1 MAEITL
7 DREVLIYISNIDEVL
22 LFPDNNLYP
31 DDDLFPGFGTLI
43 IESSESNSGIVEGS
57 LNIEELIV
65 DSNLIFG
72 QCISNKFECVLYSI
86 PYDIAGKDILVVAL
100 ENGTQVPLFKG
111 KIDSS
116 VADITSYER
125 NLVAYDEFYFKRD
138 KNVAEWWNEYW
149 TGKTSS
155 SLKEIRNSL
164 LNYIDIPFYEKELVN
179 DDTVIKSTSTY
190 SVLSF
195 GDCLKMICEL
205 QGCFPNIDRTGT
217 LDFVVL
223 GENEINVSERYE
235 KNNAQFQD
243 YKTTKITGI
252 MVYSDATEITHT
264 VGSTENMY
272 AITSNIFLEEMSESE
287 VNTCV
292 GNLLNAIKDIEYIP
306 CDIPMILS
314 DLEVEIGSKI
324 VVDDKVTYALK
335 NAYTGPVIVNQNLIA
350 NASSEKQ
357 TSTPDVVSSDKSIG
371 RKISKVEHDLYGFR
385 VEVGDE
391 INKTNS
397 RLDVVDGQISAKVSR
412 EELSSEISILENQIS
427 SKVSQGELSS
437 SVQQSAT
444 EIISTVSGAFDTW
457 DTKDYD
463 IKYYGVGEP
472 SINTYF
478 EDMLIIGDLYL
489 DQEAGVIFELVGF
502 NGLNAQW
509 RDIDFLEK
517 ITEQLST
524 RISQKADRIDILGLV
539 SFTDLK
545 GEGTTE
551 INGNNITTGLIS
563 AERIDVDNLFSQSIH
578 LTGPLNVYTS
588 ESEEYATSVSKIY
601 TSGPRLY
608 LQHFAP
614 WQAVGSMNRGYNYS
628 HINMYTND
636 DDYAC
641 CEITAPCGDISIVSG
656 KASDGG
662 GTGGN
667 ISIIANYNS
676 LYENGGILTL
686 IGRRGVSIDGGEG
699 GISLGGITSPVEI
712 NVSSS
717 NGVLASFSNGES
729 VSLHGTVGKP
739 NHGLY
744 SNSQKKWIA
753 YMNTSGTTIT
763 TTSDKRAKIDKGI
776 LSAEEAVDILTNINI
791 VKFVM
796 KDDVNENNLEQ
807 SGIYAQEFRDFLL
820 DNDYLNRGYIILQ
833 FKGDEAETSYDISQ
847 PETDNFEYTVD
858 YTKFIPLLIKGWQEQ
873 KKEIDALKDR
883 VNELTNLVEKLLN
896 IGG

>member
-7 DREVLIYISNIDEVL
+7 DREVLIYISNIDGA

-31 DDDLFPGFGTLI
+31 DNDLYPGFGTLI
-43 IESSESNSGIVEGS
+43 IESSEGNSGIVEGS

-72 QCISNKFECVLYSI
+72 QCISNKFECVLYNI

-116 VADITSYER
+116 VTDNTSYER
-125 NLVAYDEFYFKRD
+125 NLVAYDEFYYKRD

-164 LNYIDIPFYEKELVN
+164 LNYMDISYYEKELVN
-179 DDTVIKSTSTY
+179 DYIVIKNTSTY

-223 GENEINVSERYE
+223 GENEINVSEVYE

-252 MVYSDATEITHT
+252 LVYSDATEITHT
-264 VGSTENMY
+264 VGSTDNMY
-272 AITSNIFLEEMSESE
+272 AITSNIFLEEMSASE

-335 NAYTGPVIVNQNLIA
+335 NAYFGSLIVNQNITA
-350 NASSEKQ
+350 NASSENQ
-357 TSTPDVVSSDKSIG
+357 TSTPDVVSSDKSVG
-371 RKISKVEHDLYGFR
+371 RKISKVEHDLDGFR

-391 INKTNS
+391 IEKTNS
-397 RLDVVDGQISAKVSR
+397 KLDIMSGQISAKVDNGDYTASVIIGKIND
-412 EELSSEISILENQIS
+412 ETPSGVQIEADKINLNGYVTVTDLETS
-427 SKVSQGELSS
+427 G
-437 SVQQSAT
+437 
-444 EIISTVSGAFDTW
+444 STV
-457 DTKDYD
+457 
-463 IKYYGVGEP
+463 
-472 SINTYF
+472 
-478 EDMLIIGDLYL
+478 
-489 DQEAGVIFELVGF
+489 
-502 NGLNAQW
+502 
-509 RDIDFLEK
+509 
-517 ITEQLST
+517 
-524 RISQKADRIDILGLV
+524 
-539 SFTDLK
+539 
-545 GEGTTE
+545 
-551 INGNNITTGLIS
+551 INGSNITTGSINCNRLKGGTITGQNIS
-563 AERIDVDNLFSQSIH
+563 GGKI
-578 LTGPLNVYTS
+578 TGANISST
-588 ESEEYATSVSKIY
+588 T
-601 TSGPRLY
+601 TDT
-608 LQHFAP
+608 
-614 WQAVGSMNRGYNYS
+614 
-628 HINMYTND
+628 TN
-636 DDYAC
+636 
-641 CEITAPCGDISIVSG
+641 ITA
-656 KASDGG
+656 
-662 GTGGN
+662 TL
-667 ISIIANYNS
+667 AN
-676 LYENGGILTL
+676 GILSFKQGSTVV
-686 IGRRGVSIDGGEG
+686 GDFSGVNLRMR
-699 GISLGGITSPVEI
+699 GISDNKLHVINGDNFDWCGASGDYDLLSQDYKWKLPTIAKSVEI
-712 NVSSS
+712 DLSSGSES
-717 NGVLASFSNGES
+717 NGVISRFSNGQS
-729 VSLHGTVGKP
+729 VSLHATLSNS

-744 SNSQKKWIA
+744 SLSQRKWIA
-753 YMNTSGTTIT
+753 YMNTSGTTMT

-776 LSAEEAVDILTNINI
+776 LDTKEAVDILKNMNI

-807 SGIYAQEFRDFLL
+807 SGIYAQDLRDFLL
-820 DNDYLNRGYIILQ
+820 ENDYLNRGYIVLQ
-833 FKGDEAETSYDISQ
+833 ENKEDANTSYDITQ
-847 PETDNFEYTVD
+847 PESDDFTYTVD
-858 YTKFIPLLIKGWQEQ
+858 YIKFIPLLVKGWQEQ
-873 KKEIDALKDR
+873 EKKIDALKNE
-883 VNELTNLVEKLLN
+883 VNELKNVVNKLLN

>member
-7 DREVLIYISNIDEVL
+7 DREVLIYISNIDGA

-31 DDDLFPGFGTLI
+31 DDDLYPGFGTLI
-43 IESSESNSGIVEGS
+43 IESSEGNSGIVEGS

-72 QCISNKFECVLYSI
+72 QCISNKFECVLYNI

-116 VADITSYER
+116 VTDITSYER

-164 LNYIDIPFYEKELVN
+164 LNFIDIPFYEKELVN

-205 QGCFPNIDRTGT
+205 QACFPNIDRTGT

-223 GENEINVSERYE
+223 GENEINVSEGYE

-264 VGSTENMY
+264 VGSTDNMY
-272 AITSNIFLEEMSESE
+272 AITSNIFLEEMSASE

-324 VVDDKVTYALK
+324 VVDDKITYALK
-335 NAYTGPVIVNQNLIA
+335 NAYSGSVIVNQNITA
-350 NASSEKQ
+350 NASSENQ

-371 RKISKVEHDLYGFR
+371 RKISKVEHDLDGFR

-391 INKTNS
+391 IDKTNS
-397 RLDVVDGQISAKVSR
+397 RLSVVAGNISAKVDYGDYTASVIIGKINDDTP
-412 EELSSEISILENQIS
+412 SGVQIDAD
-427 SKVSQGELSS
+427 KINLNGYV
-437 SVQQSAT
+437 
-444 EIISTVSGAFDTW
+444 TVS
-457 DTKDYD
+457 
-463 IKYYGVGEP
+463 
-472 SINTYF
+472 
-478 EDMLIIGDLYL
+478 DLS
-489 DQEAGVIFELVGF
+489 G
-502 NGLNAQW
+502 N
-509 RDIDFLEK
+509 
-517 ITEQLST
+517 
-524 RISQKADRIDILGLV
+524 
-539 SFTDLK
+539 
-545 GEGTTE
+545 GTTT
-551 INGNNITTGLIS
+551 INGNNIKTGAINCNLLNGGKIKGQTIEGGTITGATIS
-563 AERIDVDNLFSQSIH
+563 C
-578 LTGPLNVYTS
+578 TS
-588 ESEEYATSVSKIY
+588 S
-601 TSGPRLY
+601 
-608 LQHFAP
+608 
-614 WQAVGSMNRGYNYS
+614 NN
-628 HINMYTND
+628 TN
-636 DDYAC
+636 
-641 CEITAPCGDISIVSG
+641 ITAKLANGMLSFKQGSTNIGDFSGANLKMLGIFDNKMHVIAGDNFNWCGASG
-656 KASDGG
+656 FYDEIYGG
-662 GTGGN
+662 YKWELPYITKT
-667 ISIIANYNS
+667 IH
-676 LYENGGILTL
+676 
-686 IGRRGVSIDGGEG
+686 ID
-699 GISLGGITSPVEI
+699 
-712 NVSSS
+712 VSSS
-717 NGVLASFSNGES
+717 DGVLARFSNSQS
-729 VSLHGTVGKP
+729 VSLHATP
-739 NHGLY
+739 SNSNHGLY
-744 SNSQKKWIA
+744 SNSQSKWIA

-776 LSAEEAVDILTNINI
+776 LSAEEAIDVLANINI

-807 SGIYAQEFRDFLL
+807 SGIYAQDLR
-820 DNDYLNRGYIILQ
+820 DYLLQNNYNNRGYIVLQ
-833 FKGDEAETSYDISQ
+833 ENDENANTSYDITQ
-847 PETDNFEYTVD
+847 PESDEFTYTVD

>member
-7 DREVLIYISNIDEVL
+7 DREVLIYISNIDGA

-31 DDDLFPGFGTLI
+31 DDDLYPGFGTLI
-43 IESSESNSGIVEGS
+43 IESSEGNSGIVEGS

-72 QCISNKFECVLYSI
+72 QCISNKFECVLYNI

-100 ENGTQVPLFKG
+100 ENGTQIPLFKG

-116 VADITSYER
+116 VTDNTSYER
-125 NLVAYDEFYFKRD
+125 NLVAYDEFYYKRD

-164 LNYIDIPFYEKELVN
+164 LNYMGISYYEKELVN
-179 DDTVIKSTSTY
+179 DDTVVKSTSTY

-223 GENEINVSERYE
+223 GENEINVSEGYE

-287 VNTCV
+287 VNACV
-292 GNLLNAIKDIEYIP
+292 GNLLNVIKDIEYIP

-335 NAYTGPVIVNQNLIA
+335 NAYSGSLIVNQNITA
-350 NASSEKQ
+350 NASSENQ

-371 RKISKVEHDLYGFR
+371 RKISKVEHDLDGFR

-391 INKTNS
+391 IDKTNS
-397 RLDVVDGQISAKVSR
+397 RLSVVAGQISAKVD
-412 EELSSEISILENQIS
+412 N
-427 SKVSQGELSS
+427 GDYTA
-437 SVQQSAT
+437 SV
-444 EIISTVSGAFDTW
+444 
-457 DTKDYD
+457 
-463 IKYYGVGEP
+463 
-472 SINTYF
+472 
-478 EDMLIIGDLYL
+478 IIGKINDETPSGVQIEADKINLNGYVTISDLS
-489 DQEAGVIFELVGF
+489 G
-502 NGLNAQW
+502 N
-509 RDIDFLEK
+509 
-517 ITEQLST
+517 
-524 RISQKADRIDILGLV
+524 
-539 SFTDLK
+539 
-545 GEGTTE
+545 GTTN
-551 INGNNITTGLIS
+551 INGNNIKTGTINCNLLNGGKIKGQTYEGGTITGATIS
-563 AERIDVDNLFSQSIH
+563 CTSSDN
-578 LTGPLNVYTS
+578 
-588 ESEEYATSVSKIY
+588 
-601 TSGPRLY
+601 
-608 LQHFAP
+608 
-614 WQAVGSMNRGYNYS
+614 
-628 HINMYTND
+628 TN
-636 DDYAC
+636 
-641 CEITAPCGDISIVSG
+641 ITAKLANGMLSFKQGSTNIGSFSGANLKILGIFDNKMHVIAGDNFDWCGASGSYDEIYGGYKWKLPYITKTIDI
-656 KASDGG
+656 D
-662 GTGGN
+662 
-667 ISIIANYNS
+667 
-676 LYENGGILTL
+676 
-686 IGRRGVSIDGGEG
+686 
-699 GISLGGITSPVEI
+699 
-712 NVSSS
+712 VSSS
-717 NGVLASFSNGES
+717 NGVLASFSDSGQS
-729 VSLHGTVGKP
+729 VSLHCTIGKT

-763 TTSDKRAKIDKGI
+763 TTSDKRAKIDRGV
-776 LSAEEAVDILTNINI
+776 LSSKEAIDVLANINI
-791 VKFVM
+791 VRFVM

-807 SGIYAQEFRDFLL
+807 SGIYAQDLR
-820 DNDYLNRGYIILQ
+820 DYLLQNNYNNRGYIVLQ
-833 FKGDEAETSYDISQ
+833 ENDENANTSYDITQ
-847 PETDNFEYTVD
+847 PESDKFTYTVD

>member
-7 DREVLIYISNIDEVL
+7 DREVLIYISNIDGA

-31 DDDLFPGFGTLI
+31 DDDLYPGFGTLI
-43 IESSESNSGIVEGS
+43 IESSEGNSGIVEGS

-72 QCISNKFECVLYSI
+72 QCISNKFECVLYNI

-116 VADITSYER
+116 VTDNTSYER
-125 NLVAYDEFYFKRD
+125 NLVAYDEFYYKRD

-155 SLKEIRNSL
+155 SLKDIRNSL

-223 GENEINVSERYE
+223 GENEINVSEVYE

-264 VGSTENMY
+264 VGSTDNMY
-272 AITSNIFLEEMSESE
+272 AITSNIFLEEMSAPE

-335 NAYTGPVIVNQNLIA
+335 NAYSGSVIVNQTITA
-350 NASSEKQ
+350 NASSENQ

-371 RKISKVEHDLYGFR
+371 RKISKVEHDLDGFR

-391 INKTNS
+391 IDRTNS
-397 RLDVVDGQISAKVSR
+397 RLSVVAGQISAKVD
-412 EELSSEISILENQIS
+412 N
-427 SKVSQGELSS
+427 GDYTA
-437 SVQQSAT
+437 SV
-444 EIISTVSGAFDTW
+444 
-457 DTKDYD
+457 
-463 IKYYGVGEP
+463 
-472 SINTYF
+472 
-478 EDMLIIGDLYL
+478 IIGKINDETPSGVQIEADKINLNGYVTISDLS
-489 DQEAGVIFELVGF
+489 G
-502 NGLNAQW
+502 N
-509 RDIDFLEK
+509 
-517 ITEQLST
+517 
-524 RISQKADRIDILGLV
+524 
-539 SFTDLK
+539 
-545 GEGTTE
+545 GTTE
-551 INGNNITTGLIS
+551 INGNNIKTGAINCNLLNGGKIKGQTYEGGTITGATIKS
-563 AERIDVDNLFSQSIH
+563 TVD
-578 LTGPLNVYTS
+578 
-588 ESEEYATSVSKIY
+588 TSVSSAYVVMGKGALSFYEPNVSKTNPYAEFNSLGITLTGLFSNKKY
-601 TSGPRLY
+601 QITGDSLKLAGFTSSYDMIDKSYSCNVPTVTNVLNVDT
-608 LQHFAP
+608 A
-614 WQAVGSMNRGYNYS
+614 GS
-628 HINMYTND
+628 D
-636 DDYAC
+636 
-641 CEITAPCGDISIVSG
+641 IVS
-656 KASDGG
+656 A
-662 GTGGN
+662 TGD
-667 ISIIANYNS
+667 
-676 LYENGGILTL
+676 NGMKFGLHCT
-686 IGRRGVSIDGGEG
+686 
-699 GISLGGITSPVEI
+699 P
-712 NVSSS
+712 S
-717 NGVLASFSNGES
+717 N
-729 VSLHGTVGKP
+729 T
-739 NHGLY
+739 NHGLWG
-744 SNSQKKWIA
+744 NSISKWLIFA
-753 YMNTSGTTIT
+753 NSSGTVTAN
-763 TTSDKRAKIDKGI
+763 TSDKRAKIEKGE
-776 LSAEEAVDILTNINI
+776 LDSKEAVDILNNLNI
-791 VKFVM
+791 VNFVYK
-796 KDDVNENNLEQ
+796 KDVDENNLEQ

-847 PETDNFEYTVD
+847 PETDDFEYTVD

>member
-7 DREVLIYISNIDEVL
+7 DREVLIYISNIDGA

-31 DDDLFPGFGTLI
+31 DDDLYPGFGTLI
-43 IESSESNSGIVEGS
+43 IESSEGNSGIAEGS

-72 QCISNKFECVLYSI
+72 QCISNKFECVLYNI

-116 VADITSYER
+116 VTDNTSYER
-125 NLVAYDEFYFKRD
+125 NLVAYDEFYYKRD

-223 GENEINVSERYE
+223 GENEINVSEGYE

-264 VGSTENMY
+264 VGSTDNMY
-272 AITSNIFLEEMSESE
+272 AITSNIFLEEMSASE

-335 NAYTGPVIVNQNLIA
+335 NAYFGSVIVNQTITA
-350 NASSEKQ
+350 NASSENQ
-357 TSTPDVVSSDKSIG
+357 TSTPDVISSDKSIG
-371 RKISKVEHDLYGFR
+371 RKISKVEHDLDGFR

-391 INKTNS
+391 IDKTNS
-397 RLDVVDGQISAKVSR
+397 RLSVVAGQISAKVD
-412 EELSSEISILENQIS
+412 N
-427 SKVSQGELSS
+427 GDYTA
-437 SVQQSAT
+437 SV
-444 EIISTVSGAFDTW
+444 
-457 DTKDYD
+457 
-463 IKYYGVGEP
+463 
-472 SINTYF
+472 
-478 EDMLIIGDLYL
+478 IIGKINDETPSGV
-489 DQEAGVIFELVGF
+489 QIEADKINL
-502 NGLNAQW
+502 NGYV
-509 RDIDFLEK
+509 
-517 ITEQLST
+517 T
-524 RISQKADRIDILGLV
+524 V
-539 SFTDLK
+539 TDLK
-545 GEGTTE
+545 TSGSTV
-551 INGNNITTGLIS
+551 INGSNITTGSIS
-563 AERIDVDNLFSQSIH
+563 CNRLNGGTI
-578 LTGPLNVYTS
+578 TGQT
-588 ESEEYATSVSKIY
+588 I
-601 TSGPRLY
+601 SGGTIKG
-608 LQHFAP
+608 ANI
-614 WQAVGSMNRGYNYS
+614 SS
-628 HINMYTND
+628 TTTDSTN
-636 DDYAC
+636 
-641 CEITAPCGDISIVSG
+641 ITANLANGMLSFKQGSTNIGNFSGANLKILGIFDNKMHVIAGDNFDWCGASG
-656 KASDGG
+656 SYDEIYGG
-662 GTGGN
+662 YKWKLPYITKT
-667 ISIIANYNS
+667 I
-676 LYENGGILTL
+676 E
-686 IGRRGVSIDGGEG
+686 ID
-699 GISLGGITSPVEI
+699 
-712 NVSSS
+712 VSSS
-717 NGVLASFSNGES
+717 NGVLASFSDSNQS
-729 VSLHGTVGKP
+729 VSLHCTIGKS

-763 TTSDKRAKIDKGI
+763 TTSDKRAKIDRGA
-776 LSAEEAVDILTNINI
+776 LSSKEAVDILANINI
-791 VKFVM
+791 VKFIM

-833 FKGDEAETSYDISQ
+833 FKAETSYDISQ
-847 PETDNFEYTVD
+847 PETDDFEYTVD

-883 VNELTNLVEKLLN
+883 VNELTNLVNKLLN

>member
-7 DREVLIYISNIDEVL
+7 DREVLIYISNIDGA

-31 DDDLFPGFGTLI
+31 DDDLYPGFGTLI
-43 IESSESNSGIVEGS
+43 IESSEGNSGIVEGS

-65 DSNLIFG
+65 DSSLIFG
-72 QCISNKFECVLYSI
+72 QCISNKFECVLYNI

-116 VADITSYER
+116 VTDNTSYER
-125 NLVAYDEFYFKRD
+125 NLVAYDEFYYKRD

-149 TGKTSS
+149 IGKTSS

-164 LNYIDIPFYEKELVN
+164 LNYMDIPFYEKELVN

-223 GENEINVSERYE
+223 GENEINVSEGYE

-264 VGSTENMY
+264 VGSTDNMY
-272 AITSNIFLEEMSESE
+272 AITSNIFLEEMSASE

-335 NAYTGPVIVNQNLIA
+335 NAYSGSVIVNQTITA
-350 NASSEKQ
+350 NASSENQ
-357 TSTPDVVSSDKSIG
+357 TSTPDVVSSDKSLG
-371 RKISKVEHDLYGFR
+371 RKISKVEHDLDGFR

-391 INKTNS
+391 IDKTNS
-397 RLDVVDGQISAKVSR
+397 RLSVVAGQISAKVDNGDYTASVIIGKIND
-412 EELSSEISILENQIS
+412 ETPSGVQIEADKINLNGYVTVTDLETS
-427 SKVSQGELSS
+427 G
-437 SVQQSAT
+437 
-444 EIISTVSGAFDTW
+444 STV
-457 DTKDYD
+457 
-463 IKYYGVGEP
+463 
-472 SINTYF
+472 
-478 EDMLIIGDLYL
+478 
-489 DQEAGVIFELVGF
+489 
-502 NGLNAQW
+502 
-509 RDIDFLEK
+509 
-517 ITEQLST
+517 
-524 RISQKADRIDILGLV
+524 
-539 SFTDLK
+539 
-545 GEGTTE
+545 
-551 INGNNITTGLIS
+551 INGSNITTGSINCNRLKGGTITGQNIS
-563 AERIDVDNLFSQSIH
+563 GGKITGANISSTTTDTTNITATLANGILSFKQGSTVVGDFSGVNLRMRGISDNKLHVINGDNFDWCGASGDYDLLSQDYKWKLPTIAKSVDIDV
-578 LTGPLNVYTS
+578 
-588 ESEEYATSVSKIY
+588 
-601 TSGPRLY
+601 
-608 LQHFAP
+608 
-614 WQAVGSMNRGYNYS
+614 
-628 HINMYTND
+628 
-636 DDYAC
+636 
-641 CEITAPCGDISIVSG
+641 
-656 KASDGG
+656 
-662 GTGGN
+662 
-667 ISIIANYNS
+667 
-676 LYENGGILTL
+676 
-686 IGRRGVSIDGGEG
+686 
-699 GISLGGITSPVEI
+699 
-712 NVSSS
+712 SSAD
-717 NGVLASFSNGES
+717 GVLASFSNSQS
-729 VSLHGTVGKP
+729 VSLHATP
-739 NHGLY
+739 SNSNHGLY
-744 SNSQKKWIA
+744 SNSQRKWIA
-753 YMNTSGTTIT
+753 YMNTSGTTLT

-776 LSAEEAVDILTNINI
+776 LSEKEAVDVLTNINI

-807 SGIYAQEFRDFLL
+807 SGIYAQDLR
-820 DNDYLNRGYIILQ
+820 DYLLQNNYNNRGYIVLQ
-833 FKGDEAETSYDISQ
+833 ENDENANTSYDITQ
-847 PETDNFEYTVD
+847 PESDEFTYTVD

>member
-7 DREVLIYISNIDEVL
+7 DREVLIYISNIDGA

-31 DDDLFPGFGTLI
+31 DDDLYPGFGTLI
-43 IESSESNSGIVEGS
+43 IESSEGNSGIVEGS

-72 QCISNKFECVLYSI
+72 QCISNKFECVLYNI

-100 ENGTQVPLFKG
+100 ENGTQIPLFKG

-116 VADITSYER
+116 VTDNTSYER
-125 NLVAYDEFYFKRD
+125 NLVAYDEFYYKRD

-164 LNYIDIPFYEKELVN
+164 LNFIDIPFYEKELVN

-223 GENEINVSERYE
+223 GENEINVSEGYE

-272 AITSNIFLEEMSESE
+272 AITSNIFLEEMSAPE

-335 NAYTGPVIVNQNLIA
+335 NAYFGSLIVNQNITA
-350 NASSEKQ
+350 NASSENQ

-371 RKISKVEHDLYGFR
+371 RKISKVEHDLDGFR

-391 INKTNS
+391 IDKTNS
-397 RLDVVDGQISAKVSR
+397 RLDVVAGQISAKVDY
-412 EELSSEISILENQIS
+412 
-427 SKVSQGELSS
+427 GDYTA
-437 SVQQSAT
+437 SV
-444 EIISTVSGAFDTW
+444 
-457 DTKDYD
+457 
-463 IKYYGVGEP
+463 
-472 SINTYF
+472 
-478 EDMLIIGDLYL
+478 IIGKINDETPSGV
-489 DQEAGVIFELVGF
+489 QIEADKINL
-502 NGLNAQW
+502 NGYV
-509 RDIDFLEK
+509 
-517 ITEQLST
+517 T
-524 RISQKADRIDILGLV
+524 V
-539 SFTDLK
+539 TDLK
-545 GEGTTE
+545 TSGSTI
-551 INGNNITTGLIS
+551 INGSNITTGSIS
-563 AERIDVDNLFSQSIH
+563 CNRLNGGTITGQKIIGGTINGATISCTSSDTNTTANLANGMLSFKQGSTNIGNFSGANLKILGIFDNKMHVIAGDNFDWCGASGSYDEIYGGYKWKLPYITKTIDIDV
-578 LTGPLNVYTS
+578 
-588 ESEEYATSVSKIY
+588 
-601 TSGPRLY
+601 
-608 LQHFAP
+608 
-614 WQAVGSMNRGYNYS
+614 
-628 HINMYTND
+628 
-636 DDYAC
+636 
-641 CEITAPCGDISIVSG
+641 
-656 KASDGG
+656 
-662 GTGGN
+662 
-667 ISIIANYNS
+667 
-676 LYENGGILTL
+676 
-686 IGRRGVSIDGGEG
+686 
-699 GISLGGITSPVEI
+699 
-712 NVSSS
+712 SSA
-717 NGVLASFSNGES
+717 NGVLASFPNSQS
-729 VSLHGTVGKP
+729 VSLHATP
-739 NHGLY
+739 SNSNHGLY
-744 SNSQKKWIA
+744 SNSQSKWIA
-753 YMNTSGTTIT
+753 YMNTSGTTLT

-807 SGIYAQEFRDFLL
+807 SGIYAQDLR
-820 DNDYLNRGYIILQ
+820 DYLLQNNYNNRGYIVLQ
-833 FKGDEAETSYDISQ
+833 ENDENANTSYDITQ
-847 PETDNFEYTVD
+847 PESNEFTYTVD

-883 VNELTNLVEKLLN
+883 VNELTNLVNKLLN

>member
-7 DREVLIYISNIDEVL
+7 DREVLIYISNIDGA

-31 DDDLFPGFGTLI
+31 DDDLYPGFGTLI
-43 IESSESNSGIVEGS
+43 IESSEGNSGIVEGS

-72 QCISNKFECVLYSI
+72 QCISNKFECVLYNI

-116 VADITSYER
+116 VTDITSYER
-125 NLVAYDEFYFKRD
+125 NLVAYDEFYYKRD

-195 GDCLKMICEL
+195 SDCLKMICEL

-223 GENEINVSERYE
+223 GENEINVSEGYE

-243 YKTTKITGI
+243 YKTTKLTGI

-264 VGSTENMY
+264 VGSTDNMY
-272 AITSNIFLEEMSESE
+272 AITSNIFLEEMSASE

-335 NAYTGPVIVNQNLIA
+335 NAYSGSLIVNQNITA
-350 NASSEKQ
+350 NASSENQ
-357 TSTPDVVSSDKSIG
+357 TSTPDVISSDKSIG
-371 RKISKVEHDLYGFR
+371 RKISKVEHDLDGFR

-391 INKTNS
+391 IDKTNS
-397 RLDVVDGQISAKVSR
+397 RLDVVAGQISAKVD
-412 EELSSEISILENQIS
+412 N
-427 SKVSQGELSS
+427 GDYTA
-437 SVQQSAT
+437 SV
-444 EIISTVSGAFDTW
+444 
-457 DTKDYD
+457 
-463 IKYYGVGEP
+463 
-472 SINTYF
+472 
-478 EDMLIIGDLYL
+478 IIGKINDETPSGVQIEADKINLNGYVTISDLS
-489 DQEAGVIFELVGF
+489 G
-502 NGLNAQW
+502 N
-509 RDIDFLEK
+509 
-517 ITEQLST
+517 
-524 RISQKADRIDILGLV
+524 
-539 SFTDLK
+539 
-545 GEGTTE
+545 GTTE
-551 INGNNITTGLIS
+551 INGNNIKTGTINCNLLNGGKIKGQTYEGGTITGATIS
-563 AERIDVDNLFSQSIH
+563 CTSSDNTNITAKLANGMLSFKQGSTNIGSFSGANLKILGIFDNKMHVIAGDNFNWCGASGSYDEIYGGYKWKLPYITKTIDIDV
-578 LTGPLNVYTS
+578 
-588 ESEEYATSVSKIY
+588 
-601 TSGPRLY
+601 
-608 LQHFAP
+608 
-614 WQAVGSMNRGYNYS
+614 
-628 HINMYTND
+628 
-636 DDYAC
+636 
-641 CEITAPCGDISIVSG
+641 
-656 KASDGG
+656 
-662 GTGGN
+662 
-667 ISIIANYNS
+667 
-676 LYENGGILTL
+676 
-686 IGRRGVSIDGGEG
+686 
-699 GISLGGITSPVEI
+699 
-712 NVSSS
+712 SSAD
-717 NGVLASFSNGES
+717 GVLASFSNSQS
-729 VSLHGTVGKP
+729 VSLHATP
-739 NHGLY
+739 SNSNHGLY
-744 SNSQKKWIA
+744 SNSQSKWIA
-753 YMNTSGTTIT
+753 YMNTSGTTMT

-807 SGIYAQEFRDFLL
+807 SGIYAQDLR
-820 DNDYLNRGYIILQ
+820 DYLLQNNYNNRGYIVLQ
-833 FKGDEAETSYDISQ
+833 ENDENANTSYDITQ
-847 PETDNFEYTVD
+847 PESDEFTYTVD